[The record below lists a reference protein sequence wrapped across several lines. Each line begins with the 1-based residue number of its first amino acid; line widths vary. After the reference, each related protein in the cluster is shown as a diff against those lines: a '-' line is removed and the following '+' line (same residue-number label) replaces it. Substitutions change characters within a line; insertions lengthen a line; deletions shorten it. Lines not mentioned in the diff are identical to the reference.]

1 MVRQEFL
8 QSSPEARQKFRL
20 FAGHW
25 GTDIHEL
32 LPPDTLWLTML
43 RDPVEQTMS
52 WFYHMQHV
60 IPPHPQVYE
69 PLARWQPLLENDL
82 LASLNSS
89 FLTKQL
95 ANQQTRFLA
104 TAVHYA
110 PFASPGEWETYD
122 AFSVTETSM
131 EDVYQKALASLN
143 QMTAVGLA
151 ERFGDTVK
159 LLCHLLGLVPPWLQP
174 NYNLNK
180 QRRQTAPNY
189 YRRQLTPD
197 LLQQLEVLLTY
208 DRRLYEVAQQRF
220 EQQMVELAHASQRL
234 LAIRPIVR
242 QIFYSVAR
250 FAWQPFLK

>member
-25 GTDIHEL
+25 GTDIRDL
-32 LPPDTLWLTML
+32 LPPGAVWLTVL
-43 RDPVEQTMS
+43 RDPVEQVMS

-60 IPPHPQVYE
+60 IPRHPQVYE

-89 FLTKQL
+89 FLTQQL

-104 TAVHYA
+104 TAVYYA
-110 PFASPGEWETYD
+110 PFASSGEWETYG
-122 AFSVTETSM
+122 AVSVTDTSM
-131 EDVYQKALASLN
+131 EDVYQQALAHLN

-151 ERFGDTVK
+151 ERFNETVQ
-159 LLCHLLGLVPPWLQP
+159 LLCHLLGLVPPLLQP

-180 QRRQTAPNY
+180 QRQQIAPNY

-197 LLQQLEVLLTY
+197 LLQQLEVLLRY
-208 DRRLYEVAQQRF
+208 DRCLYEVAQQRF
-220 EQQMVELAHASQRL
+220 EQQMIEPAHASQRL

-250 FAWQPFLK
+250 LPWQPFRK

>member
-1 MVRQEFL
+1 
-8 QSSPEARQKFRL
+8 
-20 FAGHW
+20 
-25 GTDIHEL
+25 
-32 LPPDTLWLTML
+32 
-43 RDPVEQTMS
+43 MS

-60 IPPHPQVYE
+60 IPRHQQAYT
-69 PLARWQPLLENDL
+69 PLVRWQPVLEGDL
-82 LASLNSS
+82 QAALADP
-89 FLTKQL
+89 FLTRQL

-110 PFASPGEWETYD
+110 PFASSGEWETYD
-122 AFSVTETSM
+122 ALPVTDTSM
-131 EDVYQKALASLN
+131 EDVYQKALAHLN

-151 ERFGDTVK
+151 ERFNETGQ

-189 YRRQLTPD
+189 YRRQLAPN
-197 LLQQLEVLLTY
+197 LLQRLEGLLVY

-220 EQQMVELAHASQRL
+220 EQQMAELANASKRVW
-234 LAIRPIVR
+234 AIRPIVR

-250 FAWQPFLK
+250 FAWQPFRK